1 MIKLLAFDL
10 DGTLLTED
18 HRIDEE
24 TLKEI
29 KKHDKIKYIIA
40 TGRNYAL
47 VEDIIDTYELDC
59 DLILNN
65 GHEFLSKDKE
75 EHITYAFSD
84 DKLRRIC
91 KILIKYNFHSSLTSA
106 NGNKYTFTEIEEYYN
121 EHLRMSSVV
130 RKKDISE
137 LITSTLFTREAY
149 LKNTITLSGIEEL
162 DSLEILK
169 IDAKNLDKEANEKA
183 MQELA
188 EIGGIS
194 LSTSYE
200 AYVEICDSRMNKGK
214 LLLQIADKYGIE
226 ADEIAAFGDS
236 DNDIELL
243 NVVPHS
249 FAMKNGKDALK
260 KVARYIT
267 DTNDNQGVLKGIRK
281 ILKEQ
286 GNV

>member
-1 MIKLLAFDL
+1 MIKLFAFDL

-18 HRIDEE
+18 HQIDKE

-29 KKHDKIKYIIA
+29 KSHDNIKYIIA

-47 VEDIIDTYELDC
+47 VEDIVDTYDLDC

-65 GHEFLSKDKE
+65 GHEFLSKDKK

-84 DKLRRIC
+84 EKLKQIC
-91 KILIKYNFHSSLTSA
+91 EILIKYNFHSSLTSA
-106 NGNKYTFTEIEEYYN
+106 NGNKYTFTELEEYYS

-149 LKNTITLSGIEEL
+149 LKNTVTLNTIEEVK
-162 DSLEILK
+162 SLEILK

-183 MQELA
+183 MQELRKI
-188 EIGGIS
+188 EEIS

-214 LLLQIADKYGIE
+214 LLLQVAEKYGIE

-243 NVVPHS
+243 SVVPHS
-249 FAMKNGKDALK
+249 FAMANGKDALK
-260 KVARYIT
+260 KSAKYIT
-267 DTNDNQGVLKGIRK
+267 DSNDNQGVLKGIKK